1 MSKVHDV
8 LIIGGGPAGVIAGIG
23 IAKEGYDV
31 VIIDKKERGN
41 IGKKNCGDAL
51 DTKHTNILFEELGIE
66 LPNLNN
72 GEVRSEVSKIT
83 IASKSLDTK
92 LTASAPAYQVD
103 RLKYG
108 QTLLETAEKNGVKI
122 WDQCTV
128 RGIIIEN
135 NSDLNVV
142 AINDLGNYENLAYL
156 LKHDSVMGILDSD
169 VKVNG
174 ENLLVGDRVIKLTS
188 IKDPA
193 ELPWSE
199 LNVDVV
205 IESTGIFRDNE
216 SLNKHISAGA
226 KKVLLTVP
234 PKDEIDATIVLGVND
249 DDLKPDDKIVS
260 NASCTTNC
268 LAPIAKVLDDN
279 FGIKS
284 GLMTTVHA
292 YTNDQALAETT
303 HSDFRRGRSAT
314 QNIIPTSTGAA
325 KAVGMVLPELNG
337 KLDGMAMRVPVPDG
351 SVVDLVVELEKS
363 VSIDDVNKAVKQA
376 ADNELKGILEY
387 SEVPLVS
394 TDILNNPHSSIYDAS
409 STQLLEG
416 NHVKVVCWYDNE
428 WGYSNRVVDL
438 IGNLLNNG

>member
-1 MSKVHDV
+1 MGNVAINGFGRIGRSI
-8 LIIGGGPAGVIAGIG
+8 LRIIV
-23 IAKEGYDV
+23 
-31 VIIDKKERGN
+31 
-41 IGKKNCGDAL
+41 
-51 DTKHTNILFEELGIE
+51 
-66 LPNLNN
+66 
-72 GEVRSEVSKIT
+72 
-83 IASKSLDTK
+83 
-92 LTASAPAYQVD
+92 
-103 RLKYG
+103 
-108 QTLLETAEKNGVKI
+108 
-122 WDQCTV
+122 
-128 RGIIIEN
+128 EN
-135 NSDLNVV
+135 DSDINVV

-156 LKHDSVMGILDSD
+156 LKHDSVMGILDRNVS
-169 VKVNG
+169 VA
-174 ENLLVGDRVIKLTS
+174 GDKLIVDDRTIQLTS

-193 ELPWSE
+193 ELPWKDMD
-199 LNVDVV
+199 VDVV
-205 IESTGIFRDNE
+205 VDSTGIFRDSE
-216 SLNKHISAGA
+216 SLNKHLDAGA

-234 PKDEIDATIVLGVND
+234 PKDDIDATIVLGVND
-249 DDLKPDDKIVS
+249 GDLKPEDKIVS

-279 FGIKS
+279 FGIIS

-351 SVVDLVVELEKS
+351 SVVDLVVELEKK
-363 VSIDDVNKAVKQA
+363 VSIDDINKAVKNA
-376 ADNELKGILEY
+376 ADNELNGILEY

-438 IGNLLNNG
+438 IGNLLDNG

>member
-1 MSKVHDV
+1 MGNVAINGFGRIGRSI
-8 LIIGGGPAGVIAGIG
+8 LRIIV
-23 IAKEGYDV
+23 
-31 VIIDKKERGN
+31 
-41 IGKKNCGDAL
+41 
-51 DTKHTNILFEELGIE
+51 
-66 LPNLNN
+66 
-72 GEVRSEVSKIT
+72 
-83 IASKSLDTK
+83 
-92 LTASAPAYQVD
+92 
-103 RLKYG
+103 
-108 QTLLETAEKNGVKI
+108 
-122 WDQCTV
+122 
-128 RGIIIEN
+128 EN
-135 NSDLNVV
+135 NSDINVV

-169 VKVNG
+169 VRVD
-174 ENLLVGDRVIKLTS
+174 EDNLLVGDRVIKLTS

-193 ELPWSE
+193 ELPWNE
-199 LNVDVV
+199 LDVDIV

-216 SLNKHISAGA
+216 SLSKHISAGA
-226 KKVLLTVP
+226 NKVLLTVP

-260 NASCTTNC
+260 NGSCTTNC

-325 KAVGMVLPELNG
+325 KAVGMVLPVLNG
-337 KLDGMAMRVPVPDG
+337 KLDGMAMRVPVPNG

-363 VSIDDVNKAVKQA
+363 VSIDDVNKAVKEA
-376 ADNELKGILEY
+376 ADNELKGIIEY

-409 STQLLEG
+409 STQLLDE

>member
-1 MSKVHDV
+1 MGNVAINGFGRIGRSI
-8 LIIGGGPAGVIAGIG
+8 LRIIV
-23 IAKEGYDV
+23 
-31 VIIDKKERGN
+31 
-41 IGKKNCGDAL
+41 
-51 DTKHTNILFEELGIE
+51 
-66 LPNLNN
+66 
-72 GEVRSEVSKIT
+72 
-83 IASKSLDTK
+83 
-92 LTASAPAYQVD
+92 
-103 RLKYG
+103 
-108 QTLLETAEKNGVKI
+108 
-122 WDQCTV
+122 
-128 RGIIIEN
+128 EN
-135 NSDLNVV
+135 DSDLNVV

-156 LKHDSVMGILDSD
+156 LKHDSVMGILDRNVS
-169 VKVNG
+169 VA
-174 ENLLVGDRVIKLTS
+174 GDKLIVDDRTIQLTS

-193 ELPWSE
+193 ELPWKE
-199 LNVDVV
+199 MDVDVV
-205 IESTGIFRDNE
+205 VESTGIFRDSE
-216 SLNKHISAGA
+216 SLNKHLDAGA

-234 PKDEIDATIVLGVND
+234 PKDNIDATIVLGVND
-249 DDLKPDDKIVS
+249 GDLKPEDKIVS

-279 FGIKS
+279 FGIIS

-351 SVVDLVVELEKS
+351 SVVDLVVELEKK
-363 VSIDDVNKAVKQA
+363 VSIDDINKAVKNA
-376 ADNELKGILEY
+376 ADNELNGILEY

-438 IGNLLNNG
+438 IGNLLDNG

>member
-1 MSKVHDV
+1 MGNVAINGFGRIGRSI
-8 LIIGGGPAGVIAGIG
+8 LRIIV
-23 IAKEGYDV
+23 
-31 VIIDKKERGN
+31 
-41 IGKKNCGDAL
+41 
-51 DTKHTNILFEELGIE
+51 
-66 LPNLNN
+66 
-72 GEVRSEVSKIT
+72 
-83 IASKSLDTK
+83 
-92 LTASAPAYQVD
+92 
-103 RLKYG
+103 
-108 QTLLETAEKNGVKI
+108 
-122 WDQCTV
+122 
-128 RGIIIEN
+128 EN
-135 NSDLNVV
+135 DSDINVV

-156 LKHDSVMGILDSD
+156 LKHDSVMGILDR
-169 VKVNG
+169 KVS
-174 ENLLVGDRVIKLTS
+174 VAGDKLIVDDRTIQLTS

-193 ELPWSE
+193 ELPWKE
-199 LNVDVV
+199 MDVDVV
-205 IESTGIFRDNE
+205 VESNGIFRDSE
-216 SLNKHISAGA
+216 SLNKHLDAGA

-234 PKDEIDATIVLGVND
+234 PKDDIDATIVLGVND
-249 DDLKPDDKIVS
+249 GDLKPEDKIVS

-279 FGIKS
+279 FGIIS

-351 SVVDLVVELEKS
+351 SVVDLVVELEKK
-363 VSIDDVNKAVKQA
+363 VSIDDINKAVKNA
-376 ADNELKGILEY
+376 ADNELNGILEY

-438 IGNLLNNG
+438 IGNLLDNG

>member
-1 MSKVHDV
+1 MGNVAINGFGRIGRSI
-8 LIIGGGPAGVIAGIG
+8 LRIIV
-23 IAKEGYDV
+23 
-31 VIIDKKERGN
+31 
-41 IGKKNCGDAL
+41 
-51 DTKHTNILFEELGIE
+51 
-66 LPNLNN
+66 
-72 GEVRSEVSKIT
+72 
-83 IASKSLDTK
+83 
-92 LTASAPAYQVD
+92 
-103 RLKYG
+103 
-108 QTLLETAEKNGVKI
+108 
-122 WDQCTV
+122 
-128 RGIIIEN
+128 EN
-135 NSDLNVV
+135 DSDINVV

-156 LKHDSVMGILDSD
+156 LKHDSVMGILDR
-169 VKVNG
+169 KVN
-174 ENLLVGDRVIKLTS
+174 VAGDKLIVDDRTIQLTS

-193 ELPWSE
+193 ELPWKE
-199 LNVDVV
+199 MDVDVV
-205 IESTGIFRDNE
+205 VESTGIFRDSE
-216 SLNKHISAGA
+216 SLNKHLDAGA

-234 PKDEIDATIVLGVND
+234 PKDDIDATIVLGVND
-249 DDLKPDDKIVS
+249 SDLKPEDKIVS

-279 FGIKS
+279 FGIIS

-351 SVVDLVVELEKS
+351 SVVDLVVELEKK
-363 VSIDDVNKAVKQA
+363 VSIDDINKAVKNA
-376 ADNELKGILEY
+376 ADNELNGILEY

-438 IGNLLNNG
+438 IGNLLDNG

>member
-1 MSKVHDV
+1 
-8 LIIGGGPAGVIAGIG
+8 
-23 IAKEGYDV
+23 
-31 VIIDKKERGN
+31 
-41 IGKKNCGDAL
+41 
-51 DTKHTNILFEELGIE
+51 
-66 LPNLNN
+66 
-72 GEVRSEVSKIT
+72 
-83 IASKSLDTK
+83 
-92 LTASAPAYQVD
+92 
-103 RLKYG
+103 
-108 QTLLETAEKNGVKI
+108 
-122 WDQCTV
+122 
-128 RGIIIEN
+128 
-135 NSDLNVV
+135 V
-142 AINDLGNYENLAYL
+142 AINDLWNYENLAYL
-156 LKHDSVMGILDSD
+156 LKHDSVMGILDR
-169 VKVNG
+169 KVS
-174 ENLLVGDRVIKLTS
+174 VAGDKLIVDDRTIQLTS

-193 ELPWSE
+193 ELPWKE
-199 LNVDVV
+199 MDVDVV
-205 IESTGIFRDNE
+205 VESTGIFRDSE
-216 SLNKHISAGA
+216 SLNKHLDAGA

-234 PKDEIDATIVLGVND
+234 PKDDIDATIVLGVND
-249 DDLKPDDKIVS
+249 GDLKPEDKIVS

-279 FGIKS
+279 FGIIS

-351 SVVDLVVELEKS
+351 SVVDLVVELEKK
-363 VSIDDVNKAVKQA
+363 VSIDDINKAVKNA
-376 ADNELKGILEY
+376 ADNELNGILEY

-438 IGNLLNNG
+438 IGNLLDNG

>member
-1 MSKVHDV
+1 MGNVAINGFGRIGRSI
-8 LIIGGGPAGVIAGIG
+8 LRIIV
-23 IAKEGYDV
+23 
-31 VIIDKKERGN
+31 
-41 IGKKNCGDAL
+41 
-51 DTKHTNILFEELGIE
+51 
-66 LPNLNN
+66 
-72 GEVRSEVSKIT
+72 
-83 IASKSLDTK
+83 
-92 LTASAPAYQVD
+92 
-103 RLKYG
+103 
-108 QTLLETAEKNGVKI
+108 
-122 WDQCTV
+122 
-128 RGIIIEN
+128 EN
-135 NSDLNVV
+135 DSDINVV

-156 LKHDSVMGILDSD
+156 LKHDSVMGILDRNVSIA
-169 VKVNG
+169 
-174 ENLLVGDRVIKLTS
+174 GDKLIVDDRSIQLTS

-193 ELPWSE
+193 ELPWKE
-199 LNVDVV
+199 MDVDVV
-205 IESTGIFRDNE
+205 VESTGIFRDSE
-216 SLNKHISAGA
+216 SLNKHLDAGA

-234 PKDEIDATIVLGVND
+234 PKDDIDATIVLGVND
-249 DDLKPDDKIVS
+249 GDLKPEDKIVS

-279 FGIKS
+279 FGIIS

-303 HSDFRRGRSAT
+303 HSDFRRGRSAN

-325 KAVGMVLPELNG
+325 KAVGMVLPKLNG

-351 SVVDLVVELEKS
+351 SVVDLVVELEKK
-363 VSIDDVNKAVKQA
+363 VSIDDINKAVKNA
-376 ADNELKGILEY
+376 ADNELNGILEY

-438 IGNLLNNG
+438 IGNLLDNG

>member
-1 MSKVHDV
+1 MGNVAINGFGRIGRSI
-8 LIIGGGPAGVIAGIG
+8 LRIIV
-23 IAKEGYDV
+23 
-31 VIIDKKERGN
+31 
-41 IGKKNCGDAL
+41 
-51 DTKHTNILFEELGIE
+51 
-66 LPNLNN
+66 
-72 GEVRSEVSKIT
+72 
-83 IASKSLDTK
+83 
-92 LTASAPAYQVD
+92 
-103 RLKYG
+103 
-108 QTLLETAEKNGVKI
+108 
-122 WDQCTV
+122 
-128 RGIIIEN
+128 EN
-135 NSDLNVV
+135 DSDINVV

-156 LKHDSVMGILDSD
+156 LKHDSVMGILDR
-169 VKVNG
+169 KVSV
-174 ENLLVGDRVIKLTS
+174 VGDKLIVDDRTIQLTS

-193 ELPWSE
+193 ELPWKE
-199 LNVDVV
+199 MDVDVV
-205 IESTGIFRDNE
+205 VESTGIFRDSE
-216 SLNKHISAGA
+216 SLNKHLDAGA

-234 PKDEIDATIVLGVND
+234 PKDDIDATIVLGVND
-249 DDLKPDDKIVS
+249 GDLKPEDKIVS

-279 FGIKS
+279 FGIIS

-351 SVVDLVVELEKS
+351 SVVDLVVELEKK
-363 VSIDDVNKAVKQA
+363 VSIDDINKAVKNA
-376 ADNELKGILEY
+376 ADNELNGILEY

-438 IGNLLNNG
+438 IGNLLDNG

>member
-1 MSKVHDV
+1 MSNIAINGFGRIGRSI
-8 LIIGGGPAGVIAGIG
+8 LRIIV
-23 IAKEGYDV
+23 
-31 VIIDKKERGN
+31 
-41 IGKKNCGDAL
+41 
-51 DTKHTNILFEELGIE
+51 
-66 LPNLNN
+66 
-72 GEVRSEVSKIT
+72 
-83 IASKSLDTK
+83 
-92 LTASAPAYQVD
+92 
-103 RLKYG
+103 
-108 QTLLETAEKNGVKI
+108 
-122 WDQCTV
+122 
-128 RGIIIEN
+128 EN
-135 NSDLNVV
+135 NSDINVV

-156 LKHDSVMGILDSD
+156 LKHDSVMGILDKD
-169 VKVNG
+169 IRV
-174 ENLLVGDRVIKLTS
+174 EGDKLIVDSRSIQLTS

-193 ELPWSE
+193 ELPWKE

-205 IESTGIFRDNE
+205 VESTGIFRDNE
-216 SLNKHISAGA
+216 SLKKHLSAGA

-234 PKDEIDATIVLGVND
+234 PKDDIDATIVLGVND
-249 DDLKPDDKIVS
+249 EDLKPDDKIVS

-279 FGIKS
+279 FGIIS

-325 KAVGMVLPELNG
+325 KAVGMVLPKLNG

-351 SVVDLVVELEKS
+351 SVVDLVVELEKN
-363 VSIDDVNKAVKQA
+363 VTIDEINKAVKNA
-376 ADNELKGILEY
+376 ADNELNGILEY
-387 SEVPLVS
+387 SDIPLVS

>member
-1 MSKVHDV
+1 MGNVAINGFGRIGRSI
-8 LIIGGGPAGVIAGIG
+8 LRIIV
-23 IAKEGYDV
+23 
-31 VIIDKKERGN
+31 
-41 IGKKNCGDAL
+41 
-51 DTKHTNILFEELGIE
+51 
-66 LPNLNN
+66 
-72 GEVRSEVSKIT
+72 
-83 IASKSLDTK
+83 
-92 LTASAPAYQVD
+92 
-103 RLKYG
+103 
-108 QTLLETAEKNGVKI
+108 
-122 WDQCTV
+122 
-128 RGIIIEN
+128 EN
-135 NSDLNVV
+135 DSDINVV

-156 LKHDSVMGILDSD
+156 LKHDSVMGILDGNVS
-169 VKVNG
+169 VA
-174 ENLLVGDRVIKLTS
+174 GDKLIVDDRTIQLTS

-193 ELPWSE
+193 ELPWKE
-199 LNVDVV
+199 MDVDVV
-205 IESTGIFRDNE
+205 VESTGIFRDSE
-216 SLNKHISAGA
+216 SLNKHLDAGA

-234 PKDEIDATIVLGVND
+234 PKDDIDATIVLGVND
-249 DDLKPDDKIVS
+249 GDLKPEDKIVS

-279 FGIKS
+279 FGIIS

-351 SVVDLVVELEKS
+351 SVVDLVVELEKK
-363 VSIDDVNKAVKQA
+363 VSIDDINKAVKNA
-376 ADNELKGILEY
+376 ADNELNGILEY

-438 IGNLLNNG
+438 IGNLLDNG

>member
-1 MSKVHDV
+1 MGNVAINGFGRIGRSI
-8 LIIGGGPAGVIAGIG
+8 LRIIV
-23 IAKEGYDV
+23 
-31 VIIDKKERGN
+31 
-41 IGKKNCGDAL
+41 
-51 DTKHTNILFEELGIE
+51 
-66 LPNLNN
+66 
-72 GEVRSEVSKIT
+72 
-83 IASKSLDTK
+83 
-92 LTASAPAYQVD
+92 
-103 RLKYG
+103 
-108 QTLLETAEKNGVKI
+108 
-122 WDQCTV
+122 
-128 RGIIIEN
+128 EN
-135 NSDLNVV
+135 NSDINVV

-156 LKHDSVMGILDSD
+156 LKHDSVMGILDRNVS
-169 VKVNG
+169 VA
-174 ENLLVGDRVIKLTS
+174 GDKLIVDDRTIQLTS

-193 ELPWSE
+193 ELPWKE
-199 LNVDVV
+199 MDVDVV
-205 IESTGIFRDNE
+205 VESTGIFRDSE
-216 SLNKHISAGA
+216 SLNKHLDAGA

-234 PKDEIDATIVLGVND
+234 PKDDIDATIVLGVND
-249 DDLKPDDKIVS
+249 GDLKPEDKIVS

-279 FGIKS
+279 FGIIS

-351 SVVDLVVELEKS
+351 SVVDLVVELEKK
-363 VSIDDVNKAVKQA
+363 VSIDDINKAVKNA
-376 ADNELKGILEY
+376 ADNELNGILEY

-438 IGNLLNNG
+438 IGNLLDNG

>member
-1 MSKVHDV
+1 MGNVAINGFGRIGRSI
-8 LIIGGGPAGVIAGIG
+8 LRIIV
-23 IAKEGYDV
+23 
-31 VIIDKKERGN
+31 
-41 IGKKNCGDAL
+41 
-51 DTKHTNILFEELGIE
+51 
-66 LPNLNN
+66 
-72 GEVRSEVSKIT
+72 
-83 IASKSLDTK
+83 
-92 LTASAPAYQVD
+92 
-103 RLKYG
+103 
-108 QTLLETAEKNGVKI
+108 
-122 WDQCTV
+122 
-128 RGIIIEN
+128 EN
-135 NSDLNVV
+135 DSDINVV

-156 LKHDSVMGILDSD
+156 LKHDSVMGILDRNVS
-169 VKVNG
+169 VA
-174 ENLLVGDRVIKLTS
+174 GDKLIVDDRTIQLTS

-193 ELPWSE
+193 ELPWKE
-199 LNVDVV
+199 MDVDVV
-205 IESTGIFRDNE
+205 VESTGIFRDSE
-216 SLNKHISAGA
+216 SLNKHLDAGA

-234 PKDEIDATIVLGVND
+234 PKDDIDATIVLGVND
-249 DDLKPDDKIVS
+249 GDLKPEDKIVS

-279 FGIKS
+279 FGIIS

-351 SVVDLVVELEKS
+351 SVVDLVVELEKK
-363 VSIDDVNKAVKQA
+363 VSIDDINRAVKNA
-376 ADNELKGILEY
+376 ADNELNGILEY

-438 IGNLLNNG
+438 IGNLLDNG

>member
-1 MSKVHDV
+1 MGNVAINGFGRIGRSI
-8 LIIGGGPAGVIAGIG
+8 LRIIV
-23 IAKEGYDV
+23 
-31 VIIDKKERGN
+31 
-41 IGKKNCGDAL
+41 
-51 DTKHTNILFEELGIE
+51 
-66 LPNLNN
+66 
-72 GEVRSEVSKIT
+72 
-83 IASKSLDTK
+83 
-92 LTASAPAYQVD
+92 
-103 RLKYG
+103 
-108 QTLLETAEKNGVKI
+108 
-122 WDQCTV
+122 
-128 RGIIIEN
+128 EN
-135 NSDLNVV
+135 DSDINVV

-156 LKHDSVMGILDSD
+156 LKHDSVMGILDRNVS
-169 VKVNG
+169 VA
-174 ENLLVGDRVIKLTS
+174 GDKLIVDDRTIQLTS

-193 ELPWSE
+193 DLPWKE
-199 LNVDVV
+199 MNVDVV
-205 IESTGIFRDNE
+205 VESTGIFRDSE
-216 SLNKHISAGA
+216 SLNKHLDAGA

-234 PKDEIDATIVLGVND
+234 PKDDIDATIVLGVND
-249 DDLKPDDKIVS
+249 GALKPEDKIVS

-279 FGIKS
+279 FGIIS

-351 SVVDLVVELEKS
+351 SVVDLVVELEKK
-363 VSIDDVNKAVKQA
+363 VSIDDINKAVKNA
-376 ADNELKGILEY
+376 ADNELNGILEY

-438 IGNLLNNG
+438 IGNLLDNG

>member
-1 MSKVHDV
+1 MGNVAINGFGRIGRSI
-8 LIIGGGPAGVIAGIG
+8 LRIIV
-23 IAKEGYDV
+23 
-31 VIIDKKERGN
+31 
-41 IGKKNCGDAL
+41 
-51 DTKHTNILFEELGIE
+51 
-66 LPNLNN
+66 
-72 GEVRSEVSKIT
+72 
-83 IASKSLDTK
+83 
-92 LTASAPAYQVD
+92 
-103 RLKYG
+103 
-108 QTLLETAEKNGVKI
+108 
-122 WDQCTV
+122 
-128 RGIIIEN
+128 EN
-135 NSDLNVV
+135 DSDINVV

-156 LKHDSVMGILDSD
+156 LKHDSVMGILDR
-169 VKVNG
+169 KVS
-174 ENLLVGDRVIKLTS
+174 VAGDKLIVDDRTIQLTS

-193 ELPWSE
+193 ELPWKE
-199 LNVDVV
+199 MDVDVV
-205 IESTGIFRDNE
+205 VESTGIFRDSE
-216 SLNKHISAGA
+216 SLNKHLDAGA

-234 PKDEIDATIVLGVND
+234 PKDDIDATIVLGVND
-249 DDLKPDDKIVS
+249 GDLKPDDKIVS

-279 FGIKS
+279 FGIIS

-351 SVVDLVVELEKS
+351 SVVDLVVELEKK
-363 VSIDDVNKAVKQA
+363 VSIDDINKAVKNA
-376 ADNELKGILEY
+376 ADNELNGILEY

-438 IGNLLNNG
+438 IGNLLDNG

>member
-1 MSKVHDV
+1 MD
-8 LIIGGGPAGVIAGIG
+8 
-23 IAKEGYDV
+23 
-31 VIIDKKERGN
+31 
-41 IGKKNCGDAL
+41 
-51 DTKHTNILFEELGIE
+51 
-66 LPNLNN
+66 
-72 GEVRSEVSKIT
+72 
-83 IASKSLDTK
+83 
-92 LTASAPAYQVD
+92 
-103 RLKYG
+103 
-108 QTLLETAEKNGVKI
+108 
-122 WDQCTV
+122 
-128 RGIIIEN
+128 
-135 NSDLNVV
+135 
-142 AINDLGNYENLAYL
+142 
-156 LKHDSVMGILDSD
+156 
-169 VKVNG
+169 
-174 ENLLVGDRVIKLTS
+174 
-188 IKDPA
+188 
-193 ELPWSE
+193 
-199 LNVDVV
+199 VDVV
-205 IESTGIFRDNE
+205 VESTGIFRDSE
-216 SLNKHISAGA
+216 SLNKHLDAGA

-234 PKDEIDATIVLGVND
+234 PKDDIDATIVLGVND
-249 DDLKPDDKIVS
+249 CDLKPEDKIVS

-279 FGIKS
+279 FGIIS

-351 SVVDLVVELEKS
+351 SVVDLVVELEKK
-363 VSIDDVNKAVKQA
+363 VSIDDINKAVKNA
-376 ADNELKGILEY
+376 ADNELNGILEY